1 VKVDD
6 GRISCRAF
14 SRRIGVSPEA
24 VSKAIERGRLKESV
38 GRDDDGKPYIKDPD
52 LAEREWNQNRS
63 KNRDLTLVAS
73 KSTPAMAVALPAAPV
88 AQPPLK
94 PIAVSPVIKTVDAP
108 PAAAGDGE
116 QGELDL
122 RPPTLIDSQT
132 QANLERAR
140 KLRLENDV
148 TEARLIPV
156 ELANKERFEAQ
167 RIVRESILNLPA
179 RVSGE
184 LAVETD
190 PARVQ
195 LRLEVLLRDALN
207 AAADALISDE
217 AVLAVV
223 NA

>member
-1 VKVDD
+1 M
-6 GRISCRAF
+6 SCRAF
-14 SRRIGVSPEA
+14 SRRISVSVQA

-38 GRDDDGKPYIKDPD
+38 GRDDDGRPYIKDPVA
-52 LAEREWNQNRS
+52 AEREWNDNKVKAR
-63 KNRDLTLVAS
+63 RLALVVKPAS
-73 KSTPAMAVALPAAPV
+73 PEPRAASPE
-88 AQPPLK
+88 PLA
-94 PIAVSPVIKTVDAP
+94 PLAAP
-108 PAAAGDGE
+108 PAPSQVTARVPVESAIAAGEDDGQHE

-148 TEARLIPV
+148 TESRLIPV
-156 ELANKERFEAQ
+156 DLVKKERFEAD

-195 LRLEVLLRDALN
+195 LRLELLLREALN
-207 AAADALISDE
+207 AAADSVISDE
-217 AVLAVV
+217 ALLAV
-223 NA
+223 NE

>member
-1 VKVDD
+1 MDNHD
-6 GRISCRAF
+6 SGRHTLGEY
-14 SRRIGVSPEA
+14 SRHRGVSVAA
-24 VSKAIERGRLKESV
+24 VSQAITKGRLTEYSV
-38 GRDDDGKPYIKDPD
+38 GRDEKQRPYIRDFARAD
-52 LAEREWNQNRS
+52 EEWD
-63 KNRDLTLVAS
+63 KNAARRTKTAPIALVVS
-73 KSTPAMAVALPAAPV
+73 NKPAPAPTMPSAPSAPAAPIAATVMV
-88 AQPPLK
+88 AS
-94 PIAVSPVIKTVDAP
+94 VESD
-108 PAAAGDGE
+108 GDGE

-148 TEARLIPV
+148 TESRLIPV
-156 ELANKERFEAQ
+156 DLVKKERFEAD

-195 LRLEVLLRDALN
+195 LRLELLLREALN
-207 AAADALISDE
+207 AAADSVISDE
-217 AVLAVV
+217 ALLAV
-223 NA
+223 NE

>member
-1 VKVDD
+1 LTVKVDD

-14 SRRIGVSPEA
+14 SRRISVSPEA
-24 VSKAIERGRLKESV
+24 VSKAIERGRLKECV
-38 GRDDDGKPYIKDPD
+38 GRDADGKPYIKDPD

-63 KNRDLTLVAS
+63 KNRDLTLVTS
-73 KSTPAMAVALPAAPV
+73 KPTAPVAAEPTPAPVAAPPLKAVAAAAPV
-88 AQPPLK
+88 TAEPTSD
-94 PIAVSPVIKTVDAP
+94 VT
-108 PAAAGDGE
+108 GDGE

-148 TEARLIPV
+148 TEGRLIPADRV
-156 ELANKERFEAQ
+156 NKEAFEAE

-179 RVSGE
+179 RISGE
-184 LAVETD
+184 LAAESD

-195 LRLEVLLRDALN
+195 LRLEMLLRDALN
-207 AAADALISDE
+207 AAADVLVSEDALV
-217 AVLAVV
+217 AV
-223 NA
+223 NG